1 MKNIK
6 EFIPLWKLV
15 KEDKCKFIIA
25 TSLIIISNFL
35 GVVSG
40 YLIGEATQ
48 YLTDTKYTMS
58 ILYLV
63 IYIIV
68 NSVEDVG
75 LYNTGSCMLEL
86 IESKVSRKLGY
97 FTYKKAINLPAYA
110 YEKTSSGEV
119 INRIVSDADSL
130 SFAFS
135 RLVALISSLTASL
148 VVLVYIF
155 INSWVLGIEI
165 VIFVGLLYLV
175 ISKYDPMLINVH
187 KERKK
192 SQDKFT
198 SLVNESIRGIRE
210 IKTLGVKNNLIS
222 NMKEIVTSVFN
233 KSKEEISIRKTYNTL
248 TFLLKIFLEG
258 VVFIT
263 CAFLI
268 YKGNITIGFFI
279 TMTYYIYRFTNLID
293 NINNFSQ
300 TYQKIVVS
308 LQRVNE
314 ILENRLYEDEK
325 FGVEKISKVKG
336 LIEFKNVS
344 FAYPNEDNI
353 INDFNIKLEPNKKIA
368 IVGKSGQGKSTLFN
382 LITRIF
388 DAKEG
393 LITLDNIN
401 MKDLT
406 EEELRKHISIIRQE
420 PFIFNRTI
428 LENFKIIDKNI
439 ELEEISK
446 YTKMA
451 YLDDYIMSLPDKY
464 DTVLGEGGV
473 NLSGGQKQRLSI
485 ARTLA
490 KNSEVILFDEAT
502 SALDNSSQDYIKK
515 TIDNLIKDHT
525 VVIVAHRLSTIMD
538 ADIIYLVDKG
548 KVVDSGTHNE
558 LLKTNKT
565 YKNLYETESFNKAV
579 KDNNK
584 MTYKP
589 IALLGEQVAA
599 GTNYAVLALGESNGD
614 TKTYSINLLTI
625 YRELDGNSTLISS
638 ANVPLAQYTK

>member
-35 GVVSG
+35 GVISG

-63 IYIIV
+63 IYVIF

-119 INRIVSDADSL
+119 INRIVNDADTL

-148 VVLVYIF
+148 IVLVYIF

-165 VIFVGLLYLV
+165 IIFVGILYLV
-175 ISKYDPMLINVH
+175 INKYDPMLINVH

-192 SQDKFT
+192 VQDKFT

-210 IKTLGVKNNLIS
+210 IKTLGVKNNLMS
-222 NMKEIVTSVFN
+222 NMKKIIKSIFD
-233 KSKEEISIRKTYNTL
+233 KSKEEVSIRKKYNAL

-268 YKGNITIGFFI
+268 YKGSITIGFFV

-300 TYQKIVVS
+300 TYQKLILS

-314 ILENRLYEDEK
+314 ILENRLYEDEI
-325 FGVEKISKVKG
+325 FGNEKINKVKG

-344 FAYPNEDNI
+344 FSYPDEDNI
-353 INDFNIKLEPNKKIA
+353 LNDFNIKLEPNKKIA

-382 LITRIF
+382 LITRVF
-388 DAKEG
+388 DVKEG
-393 LITLDNIN
+393 LITLDDINI
-401 MKDLT
+401 KDLT

-428 LENFKIIDKNI
+428 LENFKIINKDI
-439 ELEEISK
+439 ELEEIRK
-446 YTKMA
+446 YTKMS
-451 YLDDYIMSLPDKY
+451 YLDDYIMSLPNGY

-565 YKNLYETESFNKAV
+565 YKKLYETES
-579 KDNNK
+579 
-584 MTYKP
+584 
-589 IALLGEQVAA
+589 L
-599 GTNYAVLALGESNGD
+599 
-614 TKTYSINLLTI
+614 
-625 YRELDGNSTLISS
+625 NS
-638 ANVPLAQYTK
+638 

>member
-25 TSLIIISNFL
+25 TLLIIISNFFS
-35 GVVSG
+35 VVSG

-48 YLTDTKYTMS
+48 YLTDTKYAMS

-63 IYIIV
+63 IYV
-68 NSVEDVG
+68 MFNSVEDVG

-119 INRIVSDADSL
+119 INRIVNDADTL
-130 SFAFS
+130 SFTFS

-148 VVLVYIF
+148 IVLVYIF

-165 VIFVGLLYLV
+165 IIFVGILYLV
-175 ISKYDPMLINVH
+175 INKYDPMLINVH

-192 SQDKFT
+192 MQDKFT

-210 IKTLGVKNNLIS
+210 IKTLGVKNNLMS
-222 NMKEIVTSVFN
+222 NMKEIIKSIFD
-233 KSKEEISIRKTYNTL
+233 KSKEEVSIRKKYNAF

-268 YKGNITIGFFI
+268 YKGSITIGFFV

-300 TYQKIVVS
+300 TYQKLIVS

-314 ILENRLYEDEK
+314 ILENRLYEDEI
-325 FGVEKISKVKG
+325 FGNEKINKVKG

-344 FAYPNEDNI
+344 FSYPDEDNI

-382 LITRIF
+382 LITRVF
-388 DAKEG
+388 DVKEG
-393 LITLDNIN
+393 MITLDDINI
-401 MKDLT
+401 KDLT

-428 LENFKIIDKNI
+428 LENFKIINKDI
-439 ELEEISK
+439 ELEDIRK
-446 YTKMA
+446 YTKMS
-451 YLDDYIMSLPDKY
+451 YLDDYIMSLPNGY

-565 YKNLYETESFNKAV
+565 YKKLYETES
-579 KDNNK
+579 
-584 MTYKP
+584 
-589 IALLGEQVAA
+589 L
-599 GTNYAVLALGESNGD
+599 
-614 TKTYSINLLTI
+614 
-625 YRELDGNSTLISS
+625 NS
-638 ANVPLAQYTK
+638 

>member
-6 EFIPLWKLV
+6 EFIPLWKFI

-25 TSLIIISNFL
+25 TLLIIISNFA
-35 GVVSG
+35 GIIGG
-40 YLIGEATQ
+40 YLIGEVTG
-48 YLTDTKYTMS
+48 YLADSKYYLS
-58 ILYLV
+58 IVYLILYM
-63 IYIIV
+63 II
-68 NSVEDVG
+68 NIIEDVG

-97 FTYKKAINLPAYA
+97 FTYKKAIDLPAHA

-119 INRIVSDADSL
+119 INRIVNDADSL
-130 SFAFS
+130 SFSFG
-135 RLVALISSLTASL
+135 RLVALISSLVASL
-148 VVLVYIF
+148 IVLVYIF
-155 INSWVLGIEI
+155 INSWLIALEI
-165 VIFVGLLYLV
+165 IVFVFLLYLV
-175 ISKYDPMLINVH
+175 IKKYDPMLINVH
-187 KERKK
+187 KERKQC
-192 SQDKFT
+192 QDKFT

-222 NMKEIVTSVFN
+222 NMKDIIKSIFN
-233 KSKEEISIRKTYNTL
+233 KSKDEIEVRKKYNGL
-248 TFLLKIFLEG
+248 TFLLKISLES

-268 YKGNITIGFFI
+268 IKGKIDIAFFV

-293 NINNFSQ
+293 NINSFSQ
-300 TYQKIVVS
+300 TYQKLVVS

-314 ILENRLYEDEK
+314 ILENKLYEDEK
-325 FGVEKISKVKG
+325 FGCEKINKIKG
-336 LIEFKNVS
+336 QIEFKNVS
-344 FAYPNEDNI
+344 FAYPDEENI
-353 INDFNIKLEPNKKIA
+353 LNDFNIKIEPYKKIA
-368 IVGKSGQGKSTLFN
+368 VVGKSGQGKSTLFN

-393 LITLDNIN
+393 TITLDGINI
-401 MKDLT
+401 KDLS
-406 EEELRKHISIIRQE
+406 EDELRKHISIIRQE

-428 LENFKIIDKNI
+428 LENFKIINNNI
-439 ELEEISK
+439 TVDEVRK

-451 YLDDYIMSLPDKY
+451 YLDDYIMSLPNKY
-464 DTVLGEGGV
+464 DTILGEGGV

-490 KNSEVILFDEAT
+490 KKSEIILFDEAT

-515 TIDNLIKDHT
+515 TIDNLVKDHT

-548 KVVDSGTHNE
+548 KVVESGKHSK

-565 YKNLYETESFNKAV
+565 YKKLYETES
-579 KDNNK
+579 
-584 MTYKP
+584 
-589 IALLGEQVAA
+589 L
-599 GTNYAVLALGESNGD
+599 
-614 TKTYSINLLTI
+614 
-625 YRELDGNSTLISS
+625 NS
-638 ANVPLAQYTK
+638 

>member
-25 TSLIIISNFL
+25 TLLIIISNFFS
-35 GVVSG
+35 VVSG

-48 YLTDTKYTMS
+48 YLTDTKYAMS

-63 IYIIV
+63 IYVIF

-97 FTYKKAINLPAYA
+97 FTYKKTINLPAYA

-119 INRIVSDADSL
+119 INRIVNDADTL

-148 VVLVYIF
+148 IVLVYIF

-165 VIFVGLLYLV
+165 IIFVGILYLV
-175 ISKYDPMLINVH
+175 INKYDPMLINVH

-192 SQDKFT
+192 MQDKFT

-210 IKTLGVKNNLIS
+210 IKTLGVKNNLMS
-222 NMKEIVTSVFN
+222 NMKEIIKSIFD
-233 KSKEEISIRKTYNTL
+233 KSKEEVSIRKKYNAL

-268 YKGNITIGFFI
+268 YKGSITIGFFV

-300 TYQKIVVS
+300 TYQKLIVS

-314 ILENRLYEDEK
+314 ILENRLYEDEI
-325 FGVEKISKVKG
+325 FGNEKINKVKG

-344 FAYPNEDNI
+344 FSYPDEDNI

-382 LITRIF
+382 LITRVF
-388 DAKEG
+388 DVKEG
-393 LITLDNIN
+393 LITLDDINI
-401 MKDLT
+401 KDLT

-428 LENFKIIDKNI
+428 LENFKIINKDI
-439 ELEEISK
+439 ELEDIRK
-446 YTKMA
+446 YTKMS
-451 YLDDYIMSLPDKY
+451 YLDDYIMSLPNGY

-565 YKNLYETESFNKAV
+565 YKKLYETES
-579 KDNNK
+579 
-584 MTYKP
+584 
-589 IALLGEQVAA
+589 L
-599 GTNYAVLALGESNGD
+599 
-614 TKTYSINLLTI
+614 
-625 YRELDGNSTLISS
+625 NS
-638 ANVPLAQYTK
+638 